1 MATSAYFN
9 HGTSVVEQTLLNNMV
24 VESIQI
30 MGFDVNYLPRTRN
43 NIDTLFEDAER
54 NSFTTQYT
62 IEMYLD
68 ENTLVSGFGNADTV
82 SRFGFEVPDT
92 AQFTVAQ
99 SRFTDVVTAGDATIL
114 LPREGDLVYLPMSKQ
129 IYEIMFVEDMVPFF
143 QIGKNYVYRLDSQLF
158 QYADEEL
165 DTGITDIDS
174 VETTLSYHIDLTMNV
189 GGSGTFTVGSTVY
202 QGSTLATSTA
212 RGEVVSWDS
221 STRILRVMNID
232 GSFTVSTAV
241 TDGTASWVLSSYDAM
256 TMAGDGFSQNLEIET
271 DADSGIVDFSETNPF
286 GNF

>member
-54 NSFTTQYT
+54 NSFTTQHT

-82 SRFGFEVPDT
+82 TRFGFEVPDT
-92 AQFTVAQ
+92 AQFTVSQ
-99 SRFTDVVTAGDATIL
+99 SRFTDVVTAADATIL

-129 IYEIMFVEDMVPFF
+129 VYEIMFVEDMVPFF

-165 DTGITDIDS
+165 DTGIADIDS

>member
-1 MATSAYFN
+1 MATSAYFT

-82 SRFGFEVPDT
+82 SRFGIEVPDT

-165 DTGITDIDS
+165 ATGITDIDS
-174 VETTLSYHIDLTMNV
+174 VETTLSYHIDLTMNA
-189 GGSGTFTVGSTVY
+189 GGSGAFTVGSTVY
-202 QGSTLATSTA
+202 QGSSLATSTA
-212 RGEVVSWDS
+212 RGEVVSWNS
-221 STRILRVMNID
+221 STRVLRVMNID
-232 GSFTVSTAV
+232 GSFAASTAV
-241 TDGTASWVLSSYDAM
+241 TDGTASWVLTSYDAM

>member
-1 MATSAYFN
+1 MATSAYFT

-68 ENTLVSGFGNADTV
+68 ENTLVSGFGNNDTV
-82 SRFGFEVPDT
+82 TRFGFEVPDT

-114 LPREGDLVYLPMSKQ
+114 LPREGDLIYLPMSKQ

-165 DTGITDIDS
+165 ATGITDIDS
-174 VETTLSYHIDLTMNV
+174 VETTLSYHIDLTMNA
-189 GGSGTFTVGSTVY
+189 GGSGAFTVGSTVY
-202 QGSTLATSTA
+202 QGSTLATSAA
-212 RGEVVSWDS
+212 RGEVVSWNS
-221 STRILRVMNID
+221 STRVLRVMNID
-232 GSFTVSTAV
+232 GSFAASTAV
-241 TDGTASWVLSSYDAM
+241 TDGTASWVLTSYDAM

>member
-1 MATSAYFN
+1 MATSAYFT

-68 ENTLVSGFGNADTV
+68 ENTLVSGFGNNDTV
-82 SRFGFEVPDT
+82 TRFGFEVPDT

-165 DTGITDIDS
+165 TTGITDIDS
-174 VETTLSYHIDLTMNV
+174 VETTLSYHIDLTMNA

-202 QGSTLATSTA
+202 QGSALATSTA
-212 RGEVVSWDS
+212 RGEVVSWNS
-221 STRILRVMNID
+221 STRVLRVMNID
-232 GSFTVSTAV
+232 GSFAASTAV
-241 TDGTASWVLSSYDAM
+241 TDGTASWVLTSYDAM

>member
-54 NSFTTQYT
+54 NSFTTQHT

-82 SRFGFEVPDT
+82 TRFGFEVPDT
-92 AQFTVAQ
+92 AQFTVSQ
-99 SRFTDVVTAGDATIL
+99 SRFTDVVTAADATIL

-129 IYEIMFVEDMVPFF
+129 VYEIMFVEDMVPFF

-165 DTGITDIDS
+165 DTGIADIDS

-202 QGSTLATSTA
+202 QGSTLITSTA

-221 STRILRVMNID
+221 STRVLRVMNID

-241 TDGTASWVLSSYDAM
+241 TDGTVSWVLSSYDAM

>member
-9 HGTSVVEQTLLNNMV
+9 HGTSVAEQTLLNNMV

-68 ENTLVSGFGNADTV
+68 ENTLVSGFGNNDTV
-82 SRFGFEVPDT
+82 TRFGFEVPDT

-165 DTGITDIDS
+165 ATGITDIDS
-174 VETTLSYHIDLTMNV
+174 VETTLSYHIDLTMNA
-189 GGSGTFTVGSTVY
+189 GGSGTFT
-202 QGSTLATSTA
+202 
-212 RGEVVSWDS
+212 
-221 STRILRVMNID
+221 
-232 GSFTVSTAV
+232 
-241 TDGTASWVLSSYDAM
+241 
-256 TMAGDGFSQNLEIET
+256 
-271 DADSGIVDFSETNPF
+271 
-286 GNF
+286 

>member
-54 NSFTTQYT
+54 NSFTTQHT

-82 SRFGFEVPDT
+82 TRFGFEVPDT
-92 AQFTVAQ
+92 AQFTVSQ
-99 SRFTDVVTAGDATIL
+99 SRFTDVVTAADATIL

-129 IYEIMFVEDMVPFF
+129 VYEIMFVEDMVPFF

-165 DTGITDIDS
+165 DTGIADIDS

-221 STRILRVMNID
+221 STRVLRVMNID
-232 GSFTVSTAV
+232 GSFAVSTAV